1 MSATA
6 GSVRTGTRHDTAS
19 DTRSASSPGR
29 SSVSASAISAGHP
42 GAARRP
48 NTSSSRS
55 ESPTVRDVTC
65 PMPYRRWLFLCA
77 WPSAEADRGTPLD
90 QQARE
95 RSMTYVV
102 RSRPVVLRPDRR
114 RPNPVVEQV
123 RLELIDDARTDL
135 PQLEVPAAAEQVSIS
150 DG

>member
-1 MSATA
+1 MANA
-6 GSVRTGTRHDTAS
+6 WRVAEYIA
-19 DTRSASSPGR
+19 DTRG
-29 SSVSASAISAGHP
+29 
-42 GAARRP
+42 ARR
-48 NTSSSRS
+48 RG
-55 ESPTVRDVTC
+55 PT
-65 PMPYRRWLFLCA
+65 

-95 RSMTYVV
+95 RFMTYVV

-135 PQLEVPAAAEQVSIS
+135 PQLEVPAAAEQVLIS
-150 DG
+150 DRRVRRTSIACRTYALRPQLAPSALAHAIASSTRARTA